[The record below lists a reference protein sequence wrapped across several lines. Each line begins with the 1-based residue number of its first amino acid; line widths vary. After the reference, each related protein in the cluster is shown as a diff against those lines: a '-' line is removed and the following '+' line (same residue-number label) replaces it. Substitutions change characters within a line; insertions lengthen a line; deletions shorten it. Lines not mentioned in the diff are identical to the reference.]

1 MSEVLDLYQVTLTLE
16 YDGNE
21 ELGIE
26 SGERISKMY
35 LFRPSWGKNNEFSSE
50 RARLLEDKREKIEEI
65 RDERRRR

>member
-1 MSEVLDLYQVTLTLE
+1 MLDLYKVTLTLE

-35 LFRPSWGKNNEFSSE
+35 LFRPSWGKNSEFSSE

>member
-1 MSEVLDLYQVTLTLE
+1 MSEVLDLYKVTLMLE

-26 SGERISKMY
+26 SGERVSKMY
-35 LFRPSWGKNNEFSSE
+35 LFRPSWGKNDEFSSE